1 MYKIKRNSMKR
12 FFMFLLLSSFVV
24 IRAAA
29 QSVEEKKVVMK
40 PIKQLLEAMQK
51 ADSAWLHQAFT
62 HEATMAIIGTDKEGK
77 PFIRYESSVDKLLK
91 AVGTPHAEVFNE
103 MIWDEKISMDGNFAQ
118 VWTSYAYYVGKKF
131 SHCGVNSF
139 HLTKVEGSWKIFHVA
154 FTRKS
159 DGCNIP
165 TTIRKQFE

>member
-1 MYKIKRNSMKR
+1 MKH

-29 QSVEEKKVVMK
+29 QSVGEKEAVMK

-62 HEATMAIIGTDKEGK
+62 HEATMAIIGTDKDGK
-77 PFIRYESSVDKLLK
+77 PFIRYESSLGKLLK
-91 AVGTPHAEVFNE
+91 AVGTPHDQVYNE
-103 MIWDEKISMDGNFAQ
+103 MIWDEKVSIDGNLAQ
-118 VWTSYAYYVGKKF
+118 VWTSYAYYVGKKL
-131 SHCGVNSF
+131 SHCGANSF
-139 HLTKVEGSWKIFHVA
+139 HLTKMEGSWKIFHVA
-154 FTRKS
+154 FTRQS
-159 DGCNIP
+159 EGCNIP